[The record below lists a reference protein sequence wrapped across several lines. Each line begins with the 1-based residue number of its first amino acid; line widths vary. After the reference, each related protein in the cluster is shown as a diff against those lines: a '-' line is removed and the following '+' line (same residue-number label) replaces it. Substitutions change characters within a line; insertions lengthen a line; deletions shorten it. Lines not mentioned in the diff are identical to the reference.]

1 MEYVDLP
8 PRSCHWCTMGEK
20 HMINVTDGR
29 MHGAFCLS
37 GFREASRLLNV
48 ETVWGRLFAVHH
60 DRECGAQVSQAPPC
74 EWDCDC
80 ERRASLHRNFITT
93 ILNILHYD
101 HLQVFTLF
109 LLSSRKWSHALM
121 FRKHYFSH
129 ALRVWTPTF
138 DCLSTDFWPPAVVT
152 LCHSADWMS
161 GMLTSSMD
169 AVVAGHKYCTATTP
183 RCRLV

>member
-1 MEYVDLP
+1 MDECMVPSVCQGLGKLLAFLMWKQFEGGSLLSITTVSVAL
-8 PRSCHWCTMGEK
+8 RSVK
-20 HMINVTDGR
+20 
-29 MHGAFCLS
+29 
-37 GFREASRLLNV
+37 LLRVN
-48 ETVWGRLFAVHH
+48 ETVI
-60 DRECGAQVSQAPPC
+60 
-74 EWDCDC
+74 
-80 ERRASLHRNFITT
+80 ASEEPHYTG

-101 HLQVFTLF
+101 HLQVCTLF
-109 LLSSRKWSHALM
+109 RLSSRKWSHALM

-129 ALRVWTPTF
+129 ALRVWTPMF